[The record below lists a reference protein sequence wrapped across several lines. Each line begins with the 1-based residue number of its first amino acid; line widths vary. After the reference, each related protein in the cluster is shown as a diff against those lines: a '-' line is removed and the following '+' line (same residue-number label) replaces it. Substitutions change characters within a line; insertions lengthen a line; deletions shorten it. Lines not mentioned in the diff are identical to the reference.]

1 MHYSYYPGVLIR
13 FALGFTIVIL
23 HMNLSGK
30 TQLSKLTPVDFIG
43 NFILGGI
50 IGGVI
55 YSETIPIYRYVIVLL
70 IGISFITLL
79 NFLSKRLSI
88 FRGVTMGTPIQII
101 QNGKLLTENIKS
113 NKSRIDIFSISSQ
126 IHAQGIKS
134 LQQIYYARIEPSG
147 ALTIFCNQKDIPSV
161 LVIAQGEIIKSS
173 LKEINKEKDWLE
185 AELRQNNVELADV
198 FYGEVWNGT
207 LCLALNDGR
216 TIKSEPP

>member
-1 MHYSYYPGVLIR
+1 MHYSYYIGVLIR
-13 FALGFTIVIL
+13 FALGFAIVIL

-55 YSETIPIYRYVIVLL
+55 YSETIPIYRYIIVLL
-70 IGISFITLL
+70 IGIGFISLL
-79 NFLSKRLSI
+79 NLLSKRLSI
-88 FRGVTMGTPIQII
+88 FRGMTMGKPIQII
-101 QNGKLLTENIKS
+101 CNGQLLAENIKS

-126 IHAQGIKS
+126 IHAQGVKS

-147 ALTIFCNQKDIPSV
+147 ELTIFCNKKDIPSV

-173 LKEINKEKDWLE
+173 LKEIDKEKAWLE
-185 AELRQNNVELADV
+185 AQLKDNQVELADV
-198 FYGEVWNGT
+198 FYGEVWNDT
-207 LCLALNDGR
+207 LCLALNDG
-216 TIKSEPP
+216 TILKP